1 MLEVE
6 PRALRKPITK
16 LAIILLALK
25 YQIGMQDVNI
35 LKIIVSYDNFFA
47 WS

>member
-6 PRALRKPITK
+6 PRALRKPVTK
-16 LAIILLALK
+16 LAIIPLALG

-47 WS
+47 